1 MPTAVLHVPQVTILL
16 ACLCLTTAMSPD
28 WGTVVDENKTA
39 DPSYTNE
46 AAPSDSYSMFKQ
58 LMEVKE
64 DITGEKEQEPKVVK
78 TLKFALK
85 SLFEAA
91 YKGFVDGFLPHVDR
105 QRREATDDNRSYL
118 DIVIGAIGA
127 LMGKQGCSE
136 KIACRYRMSKTYAW
150 IAYWFSVGLLK
161 VS

>member
-1 MPTAVLHVPQVTILL
+1 MSTVVSQVILL
-16 ACLCLTTAMSPD
+16 ACLCLTSAMSPD
-28 WGTVVDENKTA
+28 RGTVVTKNKTA

-46 AAPSDSYSMFKQ
+46 AAPSDSYSMFKH

-64 DITGEKEQEPKVVK
+64 DIAGEKEQEPKVVK
-78 TLKFALK
+78 TLKLALQ

-105 QRREATDDNRSYL
+105 QRREATDDSRSFL
-118 DIVIGAIGA
+118 DIAIGAIGA

-136 KIACRYRMSKTYAW
+136 KIACR
-150 IAYWFSVGLLK
+150 
-161 VS
+161 